1 MTTTTVN
8 DALVQLDNV
17 ITAAN
22 YLLEELQTRR
32 NQLLEK
38 QNILEEVKTE
48 MQTSWFRDEILYYI
62 RHNYGQGLTR
72 EVAFYVMERIDADI
86 EAFINNRVN
95 RALEAAG
102 VSTNSVDG

>member
-22 YLLEELQTRR
+22 FLLEELQTRKT
-32 NQLLEK
+32 QLLGRE
-38 QNILEEVKTE
+38 NITDTVKE
-48 MQTSWFRDEILYYI
+48 QMQSSWFNHQITNYI
-62 RHNYGQGLTR
+62 RNEYGNGLTR

-86 EAFINNRVN
+86 EAFINDRVN
-95 RALEAAG
+95 KALEQ
-102 VSTNSVDG
+102 VQSQNQ

>member
-22 YLLEELQTRR
+22 FLLEELQTRK
-32 NQLLEK
+32 NQLLGRE
-38 QNILEEVKTE
+38 NITDTVKE
-48 MQTSWFRDEILYYI
+48 QMQSSWFNHQITNYI
-62 RHNYGQGLTR
+62 RNEYGNGLTR

-86 EAFINNRVN
+86 EAFINDRVN
-95 RALEAAG
+95 KALEQAQG
-102 VSTNSVDG
+102 QNQ